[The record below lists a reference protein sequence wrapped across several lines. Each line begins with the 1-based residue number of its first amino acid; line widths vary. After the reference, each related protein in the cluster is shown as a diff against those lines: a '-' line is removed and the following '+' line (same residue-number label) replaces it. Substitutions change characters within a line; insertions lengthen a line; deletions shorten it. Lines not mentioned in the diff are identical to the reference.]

1 MALWK
6 MLFGSGTRVFGQ
18 SRYRIR
24 SRSQR
29 DHPATLHALVRP
41 SARTSQPCSDFSNP
55 NKVRP
60 ISGGNKSCALN
71 SLDMALSLDD
81 QVHVPAP
88 KLRKNLNKEKRHRS
102 TASTSSPSTTSL
114 GRGRFGVYRMLLLQ
128 HSTARSARPLLA
140 FDPHQMR
147 SPVSIPAACFLRHK
161 PVSVDSFLHTQS

>member
-1 MALWK
+1 
-6 MLFGSGTRVFGQ
+6 MLFGSGTRFFGQ

-29 DHPATLHALVRP
+29 DHPTTLRALVRP

-60 ISGGNKSCALN
+60 LSGGNKSCALN

-102 TASTSSPSTTSL
+102 TASTSPKYDESRPRTIWSRLCPIT
-114 GRGRFGVYRMLLLQ
+114 RFCPKTPFLAQKLVRQTYLDWLLE
-128 HSTARSARPLLA
+128 P
-140 FDPHQMR
+140 
-147 SPVSIPAACFLRHK
+147 
-161 PVSVDSFLHTQS
+161 